1 MNHNMIHTEH
11 FAPTVIRTWI
21 FFSNQS
27 VSKINF
33 RIAFTI
39 CTNQFHLPKTERPPN
54 LETGIKDRF

>member
-27 VSKINF
+27 VSKNSF
-33 RIAFTI
+33 QNRVDNWYQSVPFAE
-39 CTNQFHLPKTERPPN
+39 N
-54 LETGIKDRF
+54 